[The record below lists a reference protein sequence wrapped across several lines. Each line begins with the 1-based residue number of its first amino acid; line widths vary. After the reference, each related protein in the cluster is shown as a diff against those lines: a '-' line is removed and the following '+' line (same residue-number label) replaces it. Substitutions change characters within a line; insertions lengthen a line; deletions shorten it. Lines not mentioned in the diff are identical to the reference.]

1 MHPVTGPP
9 DDKEIV
15 PIALLSGSV
24 FHVSFNV
31 FIAVFTG
38 PLGASEIEFHAEFS
52 GYICFSSIL
61 LIHLR

>member
-52 GYICFSSIL
+52 GGKMMCLNYKI
-61 LIHLR
+61 

>member
-38 PLGASEIEFHAEFS
+38 PLGASEIEFHAEFNE
-52 GYICFSSIL
+52 
-61 LIHLR
+61 